1 MKKQSAVSAPLQDKI
16 FYVCNYVFW
25 VIILL
30 ATLYPLY
37 FVLIASVSNAFAVV
51 QGEVTIWP
59 VGFTLSGYESLIKFT
74 QLWRSYLNSIVY
86 TVLGTVMGLIF
97 TLMAAYATTHNFLG
111 KAAFNFIV
119 IFTMFFSG
127 GLIATWLVVKDV
139 LHLYDNPLILIL
151 TWPTVW
157 KLMLTRVFIKT
168 TIPNELYEAATLDGA
183 SHFYYFSKVVL
194 PLCGTIIAVLC
205 VYIGVDKWNDYFSGL
220 IYIRSQEWLPLQ
232 TVLRTILASLQVQN
246 ADLINANVNKM
257 DRFEDYTAALRRA
270 ELAKYCIIVVSTAP
284 AVALYVAMQKYFVK
298 GVMIGS
304 IKG

>member
-86 TVLGTVMGLIF
+86 TVLGTFMGVTL

-111 KAAFNFIV
+111 KAVFNFIV

-183 SHFYYFSKVVL
+183 SHFYYFSKVVM